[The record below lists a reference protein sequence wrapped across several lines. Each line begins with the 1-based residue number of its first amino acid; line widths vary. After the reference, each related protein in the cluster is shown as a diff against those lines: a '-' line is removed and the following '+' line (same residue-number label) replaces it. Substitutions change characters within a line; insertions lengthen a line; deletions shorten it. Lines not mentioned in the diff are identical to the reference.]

1 MTRPDGSLPPS
12 PRFARED
19 RYLRCR
25 RRSGLDP
32 ATRAVLDRRRAEL
45 VAELNALDVFAID
58 WFVRRRA
65 LLDEALALHEELW
78 PIVPGGTSRR
88 PPRPSARWMPP
99 LPPDARPL
107 EGYGLRLV
115 CQELLARFG
124 DLALPE
130 LHALL
135 HLYGY
140 EIVARLPVKALAD
153 AMRYEVLEGRAE
165 RVQRGVY
172 RTLVVDDGVPR
183 DVDPPLAT
191 PIWRTGNFRR
201 RAPHRGCP
209 RGRIRTVRHARR
221 RVPSPGMDVT
231 IEPATSADTE
241 GLRDLIVP
249 IQREEFGIAITWE
262 DQPDLADIDGFYRAG
277 DGDFWVARDRVGR
290 VVGSIG
296 LKDCGDGQGA
306 LRKMF
311 VAAHQRGP
319 GHRGLPPV
327 AERLL
332 TTLLGHARRAGFT
345 DVLLG
350 TTEQFTAAHRFY
362 EKHGFTAIDPA
373 ELPETF
379 PRMAVDT
386 RFYRRALTEPESTPN
401 SA

>member
-12 PRFARED
+12 PRVARQD

-45 VAELNALDVFAID
+45 VAELDALDVFAID
-58 WFVRRRA
+58 WFLRRRA

-78 PIVPGGTSRR
+78 PLVPGGTSRR

-99 LPPDARPL
+99 LPHDARPL

-124 DLALPE
+124 VLALPE

-172 RTLVVDDGVPR
+172 RTLVDDDGVPR

-191 PIWRTGNFRR
+191 PIWRTGTFRR
-201 RAPHRGCP
+201 RVPQRGCP
-209 RGRIRTVRHARR
+209 RGRIRTVRHRGR

-231 IEPATSADTE
+231 IEPATAGDTE
-241 GLRDLIVP
+241 GLRDLIVS
-249 IQREEFGIAITWE
+249 IQREEFGLGITWE
-262 DQPDLADIDGFYRAG
+262 DQPDLADVDGFYRAG
-277 DGDFWVARDRVGR
+277 AGEFWVARDRVGR

-296 LKDCGDGQGA
+296 LKDCGEHRGA

-311 VAAHQRGP
+311 VVAAHRGP
-319 GHRGLPPV
+319 GRHGMPPV
-327 AERLL
+327 AEQLL
-332 TTLLGHARRAGFT
+332 NTLLRHARSEGFAT
-345 DVLLG
+345 ILLG
-350 TTEQFTAAHRFY
+350 TTEAFTAAHRFY
-362 EKHGFTAIDPA
+362 EKHGFTPIDED
-373 ELPETF
+373 ELPPTF

-386 RFYRRALTEPESTPN
+386 RFYRRDLT
-401 SA
+401 